1 MGEGEGMGEGRGKE
15 KAFKTLPVTF
25 LIFTKGINL
34 KKKSTQLSFVFGGR
48 LSTNVYQRI
57 SVVSGC
63 GV

>member
-1 MGEGEGMGEGRGKE
+1 MGEGRGKE

-25 LIFTKGINL
+25 LLFTKGIKNIL
-34 KKKSTQLSFVFGGR
+34 KKSMQLFLVFSGR
-48 LSTNVYQRI
+48 LFTNVYQGI